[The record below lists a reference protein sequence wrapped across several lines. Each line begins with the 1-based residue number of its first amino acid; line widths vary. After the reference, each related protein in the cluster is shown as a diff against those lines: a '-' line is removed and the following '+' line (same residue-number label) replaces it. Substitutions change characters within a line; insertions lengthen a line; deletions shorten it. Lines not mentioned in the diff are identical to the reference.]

1 MNENPLAVLRRN
13 LRRSGLRQ
21 IDAAIAQLE
30 AQLQN
35 PNLSLADQVFLAGRR
50 RELRAARWVVNRLL
64 TTQEPMGT
72 EPPIVTPPP
81 PATSDALPPPNPPG
95 LIPPPPPSGTPDPA
109 IAAVGGELLTQTAT
123 SSRMRTIQAVLLDGM
138 ATRLSASL
146 LNLTDT
152 PLEID
157 ILREDKKRELLYII
171 LKQLEELLDELR
183 FSQVTPEQLVEKY
196 PIVLQDLWQ
205 AATTDFFGKYY
216 SLEVGNQAVALV
228 DRLLQDAEIVQ
239 AAILDRIPG
248 VPEFLAH
255 LLFQTPLTIDGVPY
269 AIGTIE
275 AMMRL
280 EMLLQNL
287 TIQIANAVVQPLL
300 NHFGDVVAIKQNF
313 YDKRLLSSREIE
325 RFRNNLSWK
334 YRLENLVG
342 EPTAIFES
350 RFYLLVFSALG
361 ITKTSIYAAR
371 NQELA
376 NLSGI
381 RLAVTLT
388 LEMRDALSPRLRTA
402 IAFVGSGVVYV
413 LTEVIGRGIGLIGR
427 GVIKGIGNVLR
438 DNERG
443 NSSERFR

>member
-13 LRRSGLRQ
+13 LRRSGLQQ

-35 PNLSLADQVFLAGRR
+35 PELSAADQVFLAGRR
-50 RELRAARWVVNRLL
+50 RELRAARWLVNRLL
-64 TTQEPMGT
+64 VAQESAPAA
-72 EPPIVTPPP
+72 PSSATPPP
-81 PATSDALPPPNPPG
+81 PVASPTIASGRATPPEQTSDLPNF
-95 LIPPPPPSGTPDPA
+95 S
-109 IAAVGGELLTQTAT
+109 ELLTQSAAA
-123 SSRMRTIQAVLLDGM
+123 SSMRTIQAVLLDSM

-171 LKQLEELLDELR
+171 LKQLEEILDELR
-183 FSQVTPEQLVEKY
+183 FSQVTPEQLREKY
-196 PIVLQDLWQ
+196 PLVMQDLWQ
-205 AATTDFFGKYY
+205 AAATDFLGRYY
-216 SLEVGNQAVALV
+216 SLAVGDQSVLLV

-239 AAILDRIPG
+239 TAILNKIPG
-248 VPEFLAH
+248 TLEFLAH
-255 LLFQTPLTIDGVPY
+255 LLFQTPLTIDGIPY
-269 AIGTIE
+269 AIGTVE
-275 AMMRL
+275 AMARL

-287 TIQIANAVVQPLL
+287 TIQIANAVMQPLL
-300 NHFGDVVAIKQNF
+300 NHFGDVITIKQNF

-325 RFRNNLSWK
+325 RFRNNLSWR
-334 YRLENLVG
+334 YRIENLVG

-350 RFYLLVFSALG
+350 RFYLFVFSTLG

-371 NQELA
+371 NQELSDLA
-376 NLSGI
+376 GI
-381 RLAVTLT
+381 QLAVTLT
-388 LEMRDALSPRLRTA
+388 LEMRDAIAPRLRTA

-443 NSSERFR
+443 SERFR

>member
-13 LRRSGLRQ
+13 LRRSGLQQ

-35 PNLSLADQVFLAGRR
+35 PELSVADQVFLAGRR
-50 RELRAARWVVNRLL
+50 RELRAARWLVNRLL
-64 TTQEPMGT
+64 ATQESAPAA
-72 EPPIVTPPP
+72 PSPATPPP
-81 PATSDALPPPNPPG
+81 PVATPTIASGRA
-95 LIPPPPPSGTPDPA
+95 IPPEVASDLPNSS
-109 IAAVGGELLTQTAT
+109 ELLTQSATA
-123 SSRMRTIQAVLLDGM
+123 SSMRTIQAVLFDGM

-171 LKQLEELLDELR
+171 LKQLEAILDELR
-183 FSQVTPEQLVEKY
+183 FSQVTPEQLREKY
-196 PIVLQDLWQ
+196 LLVMQDLWQ
-205 AATTDFFGKYY
+205 AATTDFLGRYY
-216 SLEVGNQAVALV
+216 SLEVGNQSVLLV
-228 DRLLQDAEIVQ
+228 DRLLQDAEVVQ
-239 AAILDRIPG
+239 TAILNKIPG
-248 VPEFLAH
+248 TLEFLAH
-255 LLFQTPLTIDGVPY
+255 LLFQAPLTIDGIPY
-269 AIGTIE
+269 AIGTVE
-275 AMMRL
+275 AMARL

-287 TIQIANAVVQPLL
+287 TIQIANAVMQPLL
-300 NHFGDVVAIKQNF
+300 NHFGDVITIKQNF

-325 RFRNNLSWK
+325 RFRNNLSWR
-334 YRLENLVG
+334 YRIENLVG

-350 RFYLLVFSALG
+350 RFYLFVFSTLG

-371 NQELA
+371 NQEL
-376 NLSGI
+376 LDLVGI
-381 RLAVTLT
+381 QLAVTLT
-388 LEMRDALSPRLRTA
+388 LEMRDAIAPRLRTA

-443 NSSERFR
+443 SSSERSR

>member
-1 MNENPLAVLRRN
+1 MNDNPFAVLRRN

-21 IDAAIAQLE
+21 INAAIAQLE

-35 PNLSLADQVFLAGRR
+35 PELSVADQIFLAGRL

-64 TTQEPMGT
+64 TSQEPPTT
-72 EPPIVTPPP
+72 EPSTTAASSTQDDSNPSTTPGQT
-81 PATSDALPPPNPPG
+81 TSLP
-95 LIPPPPPSGTPDPA
+95 SETVADSSTFS
-109 IAAVGGELLTQTAT
+109 GELLTQTTA
-123 SSRMRTIQAVLLDGM
+123 SSIRTIQAVLFDGM

-157 ILREDKKRELLYII
+157 ILREDKKRELLLII
-171 LKQLEELLDELR
+171 LKQLEAVLDELR
-183 FSQVTPEQLVEKY
+183 FSQVTPEQLNEKY
-196 PIVLQDLWQ
+196 PIVIHDLWQ
-205 AATTDFFGKYY
+205 AATTDFLGRYY
-216 SLEVGNQAVALV
+216 SLAVGNQSVLLV

-239 AAILDRIPG
+239 TAILSRIPA
-248 VPEFLAH
+248 VQEFLSH
-255 LLFQTPLTIDGVPY
+255 LLFQSPLTIDGVPY
-269 AIGTIE
+269 AIGTVE
-275 AMMRL
+275 AMARL

-287 TIQIANAVVQPLL
+287 TIQVANAVMQPLL
-300 NHFGDVVAIKQNF
+300 NHFGDVITIKQNF

-334 YRLENLVG
+334 YRIEHLVG

-350 RFYLLVFSALG
+350 RFYLFVFSSLG

-376 NLSGI
+376 DLSGV

-388 LEMRDALSPRLRTA
+388 LEMRDAIAPRLRTA

-443 NSSERFR
+443 SSSERFR